1 MRGFRSAV
9 RAGEA
14 GVTTGGDPQPSRPA
28 SRTGRWREAARRTLR
43 EFKEDNLP
51 DWAAA
56 LTYYSVLSLFP
67 GILVVVSLVG
77 LGGESL
83 SQSVINEVGALVPG
97 EVREVLTGALNELQ
111 SARLGAGLVAL
122 GGFAAAVW
130 SASRYVAAFMRASNV
145 IWDVPEGRPIW
156 KIMPLRLGITLVTL
170 VLLALLAVVVVISG
184 PVARFAGE
192 LLGLGP
198 QAVAVWDLAKWPVI
212 LLAISLLLA
221 LLYWAAPN
229 ARRRFRWINPGG
241 LLALLLWLAASA
253 LFALYV
259 ANFGSYN
266 KIYGSLA
273 AVIIFL
279 VWLWI
284 GNMAILLGAEFN
296 AELER
301 ARRIA
306 RGHPPDAEPYVE
318 LRDTRKIPGAGSTDA
333 AAGSTAAE
341 RGR

>member
-1 MRGFRSAV
+1 MTAPE
-9 RAGEA
+9 EA
-14 GVTTGGDPQPSRPA
+14 GPPRQAAARA
-28 SRTGRWREAARRTLR
+28 GRWRDLVRRTVR
-43 EFKEDNLP
+43 EFKEDDLP
-51 DWAAA
+51 DRAAA

-77 LGGESL
+77 LGGDSL
-83 SQSVINEVGALVPG
+83 SRSVIDEVGALLPG
-97 EVREVLTGALNELQ
+97 EVRQVLTGALEELHR
-111 SARLGAGLVAL
+111 ARLGAGVVAL
-122 GGFAAAVW
+122 AGFAAAVW

-145 IWDVPEGRPIW
+145 IWDVPEGRPLW
-156 KIMPLRLGITLVTL
+156 KTMPLRLGITLLTL
-170 VLLALLAVVVVISG
+170 VLLAVLAVVVVVSG

-192 LLGLGP
+192 LIGLGP

-212 LLAISLLLA
+212 LLAASLLLA

-284 GNMAILLGAEFN
+284 GNTAILLGAELN

-301 ARRIA
+301 GRRIA
-306 RGHPPDAEPYVE
+306 QGHPPDVEPYVE
-318 LRDTRKIPGAGSTDA
+318 LRDTRAIPG
-333 AAGSTAAE
+333 TANG
-341 RGR
+341 GRHDG